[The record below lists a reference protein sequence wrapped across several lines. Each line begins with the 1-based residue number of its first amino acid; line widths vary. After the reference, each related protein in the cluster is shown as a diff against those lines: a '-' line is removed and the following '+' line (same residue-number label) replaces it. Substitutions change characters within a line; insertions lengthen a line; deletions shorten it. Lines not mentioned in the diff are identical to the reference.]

1 MMSDG
6 QTVNENTIKI
16 RLATGRLIS
25 ASFKTFNVAK
35 LLVHEN
41 YIHSTFENDIALL
54 KIKESFDFTG
64 DTRSICF
71 TDMAEL
77 PQAAGGIA
85 VGYGSTDDSKQNKY
99 SDLLR
104 QVDMPIVSQE
114 ECFDSDPDYFGRH
127 LFEGNFCSGEIG
139 VMKGVCSGK
148 PTQCYI
154 RTHNSR
160 VHPVIHNLR

>member
-1 MMSDG
+1 
-6 QTVNENTIKI
+6 
-16 RLATGRLIS
+16 
-25 ASFKTFNVAK
+25 
-35 LLVHEN
+35 
-41 YIHSTFENDIALL
+41 LL
-54 KIKESFDFTG
+54 KIRESLDFTG

-77 PQAAGGIA
+77 PQAASGIA

-99 SDLLR
+99 SDVLR

-148 PTQCYI
+148 RAEP
-154 RTHNSR
+154 
-160 VHPVIHNLR
+160 